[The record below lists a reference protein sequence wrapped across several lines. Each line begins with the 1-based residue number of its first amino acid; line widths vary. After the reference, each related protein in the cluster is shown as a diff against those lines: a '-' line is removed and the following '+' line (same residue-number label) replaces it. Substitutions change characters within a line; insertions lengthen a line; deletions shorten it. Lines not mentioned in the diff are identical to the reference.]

1 MLVVTNI
8 ICTFAFSNLKNA
20 KDSCKSFRKYLPMEE
35 IKVINWINNPECPIT
50 KNNATTDDIALL
62 KERFV
67 AAGMTPSKFYSRVN
81 YIGFDEW
88 EIRGMR
94 QCIEDYVGVA
104 NEEQPLNEPI
114 YLSGEIDP
122 SEFWQML
129 SERGA
134 ITQFS
139 TYMREL
145 GLSTTTL
152 RRRMQAADF
161 DRWEWDGVAS
171 IYRKEIN

>member
-1 MLVVTNI
+1 MQV
-8 ICTFAFSNLKNA
+8 FLK
-20 KDSCKSFRKYLPMEE
+20 KLPMEE
-35 IKVINWINNPECPIT
+35 IKVINWINSPECPIT
-50 KNNATTDDIALL
+50 KNGATANDIAIL

-67 AAGMTPSKFYSRVN
+67 VAGMTPSKFYSRVN

-88 EIRGMR
+88 EMRGMC
-94 QCIEDYVGVA
+94 QCIEDYVSVA
-104 NEEQPLNEPI
+104 NEEQSITEPI

-122 SEFWQML
+122 SEFWQTL
-129 SERGA
+129 LERGL

-161 DRWEWDGVAS
+161 DIWEWDGVAS
-171 IYRKEIN
+171 IYRKEINS